1 MTLLFSRFYILFS
14 INSENM
20 FLTLIAKNAAIF
32 ISLFLGQH
40 FLDETAPSPQQQHF
54 TPQQHQQKLSSQQL
68 QQQQQQLS
76 SQLQQHSSQ
85 QLQHQQQLSSQQ
97 ESQQQQQPTSLGITS
112 IKKTLWDLTANV
124 DGRGGGDSL
133 WSTKRFFF
141 KFVHNARICK
151 EMFQV

>member
-14 INSENM
+14 IKSENM

-85 QLQHQQQLSSQQ
+85 QLQHSSQQLQHQQQLSSQQ

-141 KFVHNARICK
+141 
-151 EMFQV
+151 